1 MDQSKIDPRD
11 WGPKE
16 DQKELEEGPIH
27 PAKTLDMIVGT
38 STGGIIAMSL
48 LAGRTGPRDKKDRR
62 RMNVHSCMQFYRR

>member
-1 MDQSKIDPRD
+1 MDQSKIDPND
-11 WGPKE
+11 WGSKE

-48 LAGRTGPRDKKDRR
+48 LAGRTGPREDKKDRR
-62 RMNVHSCMQFYRR
+62 RMNVHSVMQF